1 MRQCHASS
9 KSPSGNYLISNI
21 DRDSSPSS
29 SRCALDDW
37 GASLILLVGRPRKR
51 AQQPD
56 DRLHAWTSNRQNEFF
71 LGEQIPRNRMIE
83 LTVKAEWC
91 AIKLTINTLNAIELV
106 SRSSGEGA
114 LSINQVIKSSCVQN
128 IWYCPSEGSG
138 SKWTRMNSTG
148 RPS

>member
-1 MRQCHASS
+1 MRQYHAPS
-9 KSPSGNYLISNI
+9 KSPWGNCLISNI

-37 GASLILLVGRPRKR
+37 GAALILLVGRPRKR
-51 AQQPD
+51 DQQPD
-56 DRLHAWTSNRQNEFF
+56 DKPHAWTSNRQYEFF
-71 LGEQIPRNRMIE
+71 LVVQAPRNRMIE

-106 SRSSGEGA
+106 SRSSAEGA
-114 LSINQVIKSSCVQN
+114 LSINQLIKSSCVQN
-128 IWYCPSEGSG
+128 IWYCSSEGSG
-138 SKWTRMNSTG
+138 GKWTRMSCTG